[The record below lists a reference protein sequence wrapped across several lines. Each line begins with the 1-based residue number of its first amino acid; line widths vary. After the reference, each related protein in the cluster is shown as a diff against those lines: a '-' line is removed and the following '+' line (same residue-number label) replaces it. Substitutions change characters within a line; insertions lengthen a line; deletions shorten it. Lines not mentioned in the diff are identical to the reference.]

1 MHESTARIADQV
13 KSRIAF
19 CVPAWCD
26 FIPWADWKNKFRT
39 WSCCFCSWSWHK
51 TLVGFHQRFSRAPQ
65 KMEHKGT
72 DPAYA
77 LAFKLDHSMFVV
89 CWWPRSL
96 LICWM
101 CSSSSDYIQTP
112 VCRLWMFVVVCGD
125 LYYIIYVLW
134 YLCISF
140 YMRLDCID
148 HRYQIS
154 FIQVSVMMVRN
165 CSIRTN
171 TWVCWLYHYR
181 RMKPGQPEGDARS
194 GCVVFLSK
202 SIGVNIACAPLH
214 FKRQLKFH
222 KIAMNVVE
230 LASWQLFVQKMNQL
244 PRPIW
249 KLWTLELT
257 LQLPQSMGAGCDVPF
272 PFDTS
277 ICPDCLKDLLYKR
290 LHQQQK
296 LGNFLNIILGPSAR
310 QAFKWISGCTIP
322 KWPTRLGS
330 PVRYLLNC

>member
-1 MHESTARIADQV
+1 MRESTARIANQL
-13 KSRIAF
+13 KSRVAF

-26 FIPWADWKNKFRT
+26 YTLSWLEKEIRT
-39 WSCCFCSWSWHK
+39 WICCFCSWSWHK

-112 VCRLWMFVVVCGD
+112 VCCIWMFGVVCGD

-154 FIQVSVMMVRN
+154 FIQVSV
-165 CSIRTN
+165 I
-171 TWVCWLYHYR
+171 
-181 RMKPGQPEGDARS
+181 MKPCQPEGDARS
-194 GCVVFLSK
+194 GCVVF
-202 SIGVNIACAPLH
+202 P
-214 FKRQLKFH
+214 
-222 KIAMNVVE
+222 
-230 LASWQLFVQKMNQL
+230 VQKVTVSTLLAQDCIFNDSSNFTKLQWMLLSLQVGSCLCKKWSNCRDLFGSFGPWNL
-244 PRPIW
+244 PSSF
-249 KLWTLELT
+249 
-257 LQLPQSMGAGCDVPF
+257 PQSMGCRV
-272 PFDTS
+272 
-277 ICPDCLKDLLYKR
+277 
-290 LHQQQK
+290 
-296 LGNFLNIILGPSAR
+296 
-310 QAFKWISGCTIP
+310 WCTLSFWYSVLI
-322 KWPTRLGS
+322 
-330 PVRYLLNC
+330 V